1 MRLKSFTAPTM
12 QEAMQMV
19 RNELGE
25 EAIIVSVR
33 QSRRKGGEVR
43 ITAAVEEPAFDGS
56 PAEGGGGDPRPAAS
70 AQALEVIRSALE
82 HHGTPGRLV
91 ERIVSAAR
99 ILGSGEP
106 TAALAAALD
115 DGFRFAPLPE
125 RGFEAPIMLVG
136 PPGAGK
142 TTGVAKLAARAV
154 LAGAPVRLITA
165 DAVRA
170 GATQQLAAF
179 ARLMNVDLVEAHGVH
194 ALREAVA
201 VRGPDEIVVIDSAGV
216 NPFDA
221 AEMSELAALSDAAGT
236 EPVLVLGAGGDALD
250 SAETAQFFAA
260 IGADRLFATK
270 LDAARRLGGLL
281 AAADAAPL
289 KFCNVSL
296 SASVAKAPHPM
307 SAPSLAR
314 LLVSPSSR
322 QRAGCPTVEAV
333 S

>member
-1 MRLKSFTAPTM
+1 MHLKSFTAPTM
-12 QEAMQMV
+12 PEAMQMV

-25 EAIIVSVR
+25 DAIIVSVR

-56 PAEGGGGDPRPAAS
+56 PADGGGAPRPAAP
-70 AQALEVIRSALE
+70 AQALDVIRRTLE
-82 HHGTPGRLV
+82 QHGTPGRLV
-91 ERIVSAAR
+91 ERIMSAAR

-125 RGFEAPIMLVG
+125 RGVDAPIMLVG

-142 TTGVAKLAARAV
+142 TTAAAKLAARAV
-154 LAGAPVRLITA
+154 LAGAPARLIAA

-179 ARLMNVDLVEAHGVH
+179 ARLMNVALLEAHGVH
-194 ALREAVA
+194 ALRQAVA
-201 VRGPDEIVVIDSAGV
+201 ARGRDEIVVIDSAGV

-221 AEMSELAALSDAAGT
+221 AEMCELAALSDAAAA

-250 SAETAQFFAA
+250 SAETARAFAA

-281 AAADAAPL
+281 AAAEAAPL
-289 KFCNVSL
+289 KFCNASL
-296 SASVAKAPHPM
+296 SASVAEAPQLL
-307 SAPSLAR
+307 SAAALAR
-314 LLVSPSSR
+314 LLVSPSAR
-322 QRAGCPTVEAV
+322 QRAGCPPVEAV

>member
-12 QEAMQMV
+12 PAAMQMV
-19 RNELGE
+19 RDELGE
-25 EAIIVSVR
+25 DAIIVSVR

-56 PAEGGGGDPRPAAS
+56 PADGGDAPRPAAS
-70 AQALEVIRSALE
+70 AQALEVIRRTLE
-82 HHGTPGRLV
+82 QHGTPGRLV

-125 RGFEAPIMLVG
+125 RGVDAPVMLVG

-142 TTGVAKLAARAV
+142 TTAAAKLAARAV
-154 LAGAPVRLITA
+154 LAGAPARLICA

-170 GATQQLAAF
+170 GAAQQLAAF
-179 ARLMNVDLVEAHGVH
+179 ARLMDVALVEAHGVS
-194 ALREAVA
+194 ALSQAVVA
-201 VRGPDEIVVIDSAGV
+201 RGRDELVVIDSAGA

-221 AEMSELAALSDAAGT
+221 AEMSELAALSDAAEA
-236 EPVLVLGAGGDALD
+236 EPVLVLAAGGDAPD
-250 SAETAQFFAA
+250 SAETAQVFAA

-281 AAADAAPL
+281 AAAEAASL
-289 KFCNVSL
+289 KFCDASL
-296 SASVAKAPHPM
+296 SASVAKAPHPL
-307 SAPSLAR
+307 SGAALAR
-314 LLVSPSSR
+314 LLVSPSAR
-322 QRAGCPTVEAV
+322 QRAGCPPVEAL